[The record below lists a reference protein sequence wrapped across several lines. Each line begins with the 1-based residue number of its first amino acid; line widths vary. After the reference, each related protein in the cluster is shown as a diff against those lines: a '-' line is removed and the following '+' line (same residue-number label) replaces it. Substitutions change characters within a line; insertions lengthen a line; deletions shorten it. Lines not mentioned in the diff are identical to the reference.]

1 MREIRLFIS
10 LNGPACSPRRARWRG
25 PHLKMKVLKARE
37 ILGDKIK
44 DLRQSMGLSARKF
57 GLVMGITTR
66 VVYNLEEG
74 IKPQINIEDLFG
86 LLDAGL
92 CLDTGPPLI
101 PGGIKAVGVKEESS
115 QEFVERILNTNP
127 EALSKFC
134 HLLRHP

>member
-1 MREIRLFIS
+1 MAPYRGSRDF
-10 LNGPACSPRRARWRG
+10 RRHDG
-25 PHLKMKVLKARE
+25 ILKARE

-92 CLDTGPPLI
+92 CIDRCSPP
-101 PGGIKAVGVKEESS
+101 PTDSSGIKNVGVKEESS
-115 QEFVERILNTNP
+115 QEFVERIFNNDR

-134 HLLRHP
+134 DLLRHT